1 MEVTA
6 PVQNQGMEPLELE
19 ACRRGVSLL
28 TGDRYDVI
36 RPIGRGGM
44 SVVLLGLDRQ
54 EGRRVALKLL
64 DPAQGASVENRERF
78 RREAWISAE
87 LEHPNIVPCYQFVHH
102 NRLALAIMR
111 YIPGRS
117 LADRLGEDGRM
128 SPTRTLA
135 ILIPVANALAH
146 AHRHGVVHRDVK
158 PDNILLQDEDDW
170 PFLTDFGIATLRT
183 SDHSRSEVG
192 KGFGTPAFMSPEQVL
207 GSWDADFRT
216 DIYSLGLVA
225 YRMLAGRLPFNGQ
238 SAISLAAQ
246 RTARSASPLREL
258 APDVPAE
265 LAAIVDR
272 CLIRDPKG
280 RWRSADALHSAMV
293 RCRSRLI
300 PGGSRHSS
308 ILNRFRA
315 FMSGAGP
322 TARHAPTPLPL

>member
-1 MEVTA
+1 MEVA
-6 PVQNQGMEPLELE
+6 AQAINLGMEPLELE
-19 ACRRGVSLL
+19 ACRRGVALL

-78 RREAWISAE
+78 RREALISAE
-87 LEHPNIVPCYQFVHH
+87 LEHPHIVPCYQFVHH

-117 LADRLGEDGRM
+117 LADRLGTDSRM
-128 SPTRTLA
+128 SPTRALS
-135 ILIPVANALAH
+135 ILIPMADALAH

-158 PDNILLQDEDDW
+158 PDNILMQDEDDW

-192 KGFGTPAFMSPEQVL
+192 KGFGTPAFMSPEQAL
-207 GSWDADFRT
+207 GSWEADFRT

-225 YRMLAGRLPFNGQ
+225 YRMLAGRLPFTGQ
-238 SAISLAAQ
+238 SAVSLAAQ
-246 RTARSASPLREL
+246 RTARNAAPLREL
-258 APDVPAE
+258 APDVPAD

-272 CLIRDPKG
+272 CVVREPKG
-280 RWRSADALHSAMV
+280 RWKSADALYSAMV
-293 RCRSRLI
+293 RCRSRLSSD
-300 PGGSRHSS
+300 GSQSS
-308 ILNRFRA
+308 SLLNRFRA
-315 FMSGAGP
+315 FVAGEVS
-322 TARHAPTPLPL
+322 RHTPTPLPL

>member
-1 MEVTA
+1 MEVAA
-6 PVQNQGMEPLELE
+6 PALNQGMEPLELE

-36 RPIGRGGM
+36 RLLGRGGM

-78 RREAWISAE
+78 RREALISGE
-87 LEHPNIVPCYQFVHH
+87 LEHPHIVPCYQFVHH
-102 NRLALAIMR
+102 SRLALAIMR

-117 LADRLGEDGRM
+117 LADRLGDDGRL
-128 SPTRTLA
+128 SPTRTLS
-135 ILIPVANALAH
+135 ILIPVADALAH

-158 PDNILLQDEDDW
+158 PDNILMQDEDDW

-192 KGFGTPAFMSPEQVL
+192 KGFGTPAFMSPEQAL
-207 GSWDADFRT
+207 GSWEADFRT

-225 YRMLAGRLPFNGQ
+225 YRMLAGRLPFTGQ

-246 RTARSASPLREL
+246 RTAREASPLRDL
-258 APDVPAE
+258 APDVPAD

-272 CLIRDPKG
+272 CLVRDPKR
-280 RWRSADALHSAMV
+280 RWKSADALYSALV
-293 RCRSRLI
+293 RCRSSLI
-300 PGGSRHSS
+300 PGSSRTSS
-308 ILNRFRA
+308 FLNRFRA
-315 FMSGAGP
+315 FVSGERSL
-322 TARHAPTPLPL
+322 ARTPKPLAL

>member
-1 MEVTA
+1 MEVAA
-6 PVQNQGMEPLELE
+6 PALNLGMEPLELE
-19 ACRRGVSLL
+19 ACRRGVALL

-78 RREAWISAE
+78 RREALISAE
-87 LEHPNIVPCYQFVHH
+87 LEHPHIVPCYQFVHH
-102 NRLALAIMR
+102 SRLALAIMR

-117 LADRLGEDGRM
+117 LADRLGDDGRM
-128 SPTRTLA
+128 SPTRTLS
-135 ILIPVANALAH
+135 ILIPMVDALAH
-146 AHRHGVVHRDVK
+146 AHRNGVVHRDVK
-158 PDNILLQDEDDW
+158 PDNILMQDEDDW

-192 KGFGTPAFMSPEQVL
+192 KGFGTPAFMSPEQAL
-207 GSWDADFRT
+207 GSWEADFRT

-225 YRMLAGRLPFNGQ
+225 YRMLAGRLPFTGQ

-246 RTARSASPLREL
+246 RTARNAAPLREL
-258 APDVPAE
+258 APDVPAD

-272 CLIRDPKG
+272 CVVREPKG
-280 RWRSADALHSAMV
+280 RWKSADALYSAMV
-293 RCRSRLI
+293 RSRSRLVSD
-300 PGGSRHSS
+300 GSRSS
-308 ILNRFRA
+308 SLLNRFRA
-315 FMSGAGP
+315 FVAGELG
-322 TARHAPTPLPL
+322 RHTPTPLPL